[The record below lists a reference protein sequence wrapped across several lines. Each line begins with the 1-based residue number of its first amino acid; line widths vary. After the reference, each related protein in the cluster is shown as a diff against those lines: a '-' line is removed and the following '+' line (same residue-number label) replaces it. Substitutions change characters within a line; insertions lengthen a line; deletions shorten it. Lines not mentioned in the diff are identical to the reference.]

1 MYPMN
6 KRGNKRE
13 VIAFI
18 RDKGTTNRNDI
29 SKALGIN
36 VSTSKRIVDSL
47 VSSKI
52 VRFDGISESTGG
64 RKASTISINPEYGY
78 NLAVK
83 IEVDKLLFDI
93 LDFSNQIIK
102 EKTVPFTKKS
112 SFEQVKPIIKNE
124 IIDFLMFANEKGK
137 KIFGVGFAVSG
148 IVSRNSQ
155 ILIDSRLLGWSN
167 IDFDK
172 EIGKEIKIPVFVEHD
187 VNCAATAEQWFGE
200 GKGLNSFLLVTI
212 GEGTGSSLIINKK
225 LYKGS
230 RGGAGEIGHSV
241 FQKDGTQCYCGQKGC
256 FEMYTNKYFLTNLL
270 KKIKSDFGHLT
281 KESLDSLYKSNR
293 EEVEKAL
300 DEYASNLGSGLVG
313 PIVLME
319 PEKVIIG
326 GEMSYVF
333 DYISKKV
340 NDIVSSTWIS
350 RLQNGAFKVD
360 VVKSSLGDQSFIY
373 GLSVLLISR
382 AFSQQ

>member
-1 MYPMN
+1 MNMN
-6 KRGNKRE
+6 KHGNKKD
-13 VIAFI
+13 VISFI
-18 RDKGTTNRNDI
+18 RDKGVTNRNEI
-29 SKALGIN
+29 SRALGIN
-36 VSTSKRIVDSL
+36 VSTSKRIVDDL
-47 VSSKI
+47 LSSKV
-52 VRFDGISESTGG
+52 VRFNGMTESTGG
-64 RKASTISINPEYGY
+64 RKATTLSINPDYGY

-83 IEVDKLLFDI
+83 IEVDKLAFAL
-93 LDFSNQIIK
+93 LDFSSRIIK
-102 EKTVPFTKKS
+102 SKDIPFEKKA
-112 SFEQVKPIIKNE
+112 SFAEVKPLIKE
-124 IIDFLMFANEKGK
+124 AIVDFLLFANEKGK

-148 IVSRNSQ
+148 IVSKNSK

-172 EIGKEIKIPVFVEHD
+172 EIGKEIKMPVFVEHD

-200 GKGLNSFLLVTI
+200 GKGLDSFLLVTL

-241 FQKDGTQCYCGQKGC
+241 FQKNGIQCYCGQKGC
-256 FEMYTNKYFLTNLL
+256 FEMYTNKYFLTALL
-270 KKIKSDFGHLT
+270 KKIKPDFADLT
-281 KESLDSLYKSNR
+281 ESSLKSLYKEKKN
-293 EEVEKAL
+293 EVTEAL

-333 DYISKKV
+333 DYIEKKV
-340 NDIVSSTWIS
+340 NEIVSSTWIS
-350 RLQNGAFKVD
+350 RLQGGAFKLD
-360 VVKSSLGDQSFIY
+360 VVKSSLGDQSFVH
-373 GLSVLLISR
+373 GLSILLISR
-382 AFSQQ
+382 ALSQL